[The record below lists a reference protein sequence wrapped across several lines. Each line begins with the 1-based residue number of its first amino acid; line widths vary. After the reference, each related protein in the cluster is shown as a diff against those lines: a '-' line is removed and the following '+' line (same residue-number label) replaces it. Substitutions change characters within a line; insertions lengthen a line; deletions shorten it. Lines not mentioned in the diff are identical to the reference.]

1 MAQDVE
7 EAYNSIDLGEA
18 TLAQKQKVSEAL
30 KEIYMELGTEGTELL
45 TTVLNKAITDGID
58 PDIIIDALNQVDWT
72 APDAMG

>member
-7 EAYNSIDLGEA
+7 EAYNSIDLGKA